1 MIEALV
7 MYDVRTDDREG
18 QRRLRAVAKLCEG
31 IGIRVQYSVFE
42 LRCSDAQ
49 LIALK
54 VQLAATIRPRD
65 SIRIYRLRKGSLD
78 TVEFIGQHKALP
90 QPDAVI
96 L

>member
-7 MYDVRTDDREG
+7 MYDVRTDDPEG

-31 IGIRVQYSVFE
+31 LGLRVQYSVFE
-42 LRCSDAQ
+42 VRCTAAQ
-49 LIALK
+49 LIGLK
-54 VQLAATIRPRD
+54 SQLAETIRQKD
-65 SIRIYRLRKGSLD
+65 SIRIYRVSQGTLD
-78 TVEFIGQHKALP
+78 AVEFIGQRAVLP